1 MPPESESKPESK
13 SEPEPLLR
21 VRGLGVRFGGLQA
34 LANLSFAIQS
44 AELIGIIGPNGA
56 GKTTLFH
63 AMSGIV
69 TPTHGRLW
77 VDGVDLTGRPP
88 QIYCRRGIA
97 RTFQTPRVFRS
108 STALENVAFGI
119 RFARRPGSAPAPA
132 EASATSAKG
141 ESNIEEQA
149 LSLLQRVDLAG
160 SAQVLAGALPP
171 ARQRLLEIAMALG
184 TRPRLLLLDEVAAG
198 LTETEA
204 DRTAVI
210 VRELRD
216 ELRIAVVWIEH
227 AVGKLMRTV
236 DRMLVLN
243 HGELIADGPPATVAA
258 DKRVIDA
265 YLGVDEQAAP

>member
-1 MPPESESKPESK
+1 MAPL
-13 SEPEPLLR
+13 SEPTPLLS
-21 VRGLGVRFGGLQA
+21 VRALGVRFGGLQA
-34 LANLSFAIQS
+34 LAAVSFAIHR

-69 TPTHGRLW
+69 TPTQGSL
-77 VDGVDLTGRPP
+77 VLDGVELTGRGPH
-88 QIYCRRGIA
+88 IYCRHGVA

-108 STALENVAFGI
+108 STVLDNVAFGL
-119 RFARRPGSAPAPA
+119 RFARPRAADV
-132 EASATSAKG
+132 
-141 ESNIEEQA
+141 QA
-149 LSLLQRVDLAG
+149 RARAWLARVGLDEFAADAAG
-160 SAQVLAGALPP
+160 SLPP

-184 TRPRLLLLDEVAAG
+184 TSPRLLLLDEVAAG

-204 DRTAVI
+204 DHTAAI
-210 VRELRD
+210 IAGLRQELG
-216 ELRIAVVWIEH
+216 IAVVWIEH

-243 HGELIADGPPATVAA
+243 FGQLIADGPPAAVAA

-265 YLGVDEQAAP
+265 YLGVDSDDQTGADARRPGGGGAT